1 MTFVGI
7 NGFGRIG
14 KSVFIQLLG
23 HKTLK
28 LKAINAPNFK
38 LENIA
43 SYLENDSTHQYSK
56 NWSIEI
62 INESTFSINGQVIYL
77 LNNRDASLLNWKSY
91 DIHYVIDS
99 TGAYLTQ
106 DKCSTHNVDYVIMC
120 APPKDNSPQ
129 FVVNVNQEKYNG
141 EKIISNASCTT
152 NCICP
157 VLGFLEKNYG
167 IQKANFTTIHATTAS
182 QNTIDTNHFNNR
194 TSRSIINNIIPHST
208 GASKSIKVLLPSLDG
223 KVKGTS
229 LRVPVSNVSIV
240 DLNVTLNENTNLEE
254 LLKNMEKS
262 GYIKVNKRD
271 LVSSDFNTTKVPS
284 IIDAH
289 ASMQLDVNE
298 FKLMIWYDNE
308 WSYSAQV
315 VKLTEHIVQHNIQK
329 NNYNHPC
336 FIENYKFKDKKV
348 IIRVDWN
355 IPYNK
360 ENFTMNDDF
369 RITSSLKTIQYILD
383 QKPSYV
389 VLITHLARPQGN
401 GYEEKLSLKHFLT
414 QIQSYFKES
423 ICFLKDGIHENSLE
437 LLQKNKHIIYLCEN
451 IRFHQEE
458 TQFSK
463 KDLEDNN
470 VVQLFNQM
478 GNIFVNDAFG
488 CLHRK
493 HMSICGFKGNQK
505 AIGYLIHKEIQCLDL
520 IQKNVNHEKILAII
534 GGGKMDDKLA
544 LLEQLSKKIDGIYI
558 SGGNIN
564 SILKNKEYRTYIDSI
579 QDNKAKI
586 YEMNDGLSSEDLN
599 NKCTYYHSRDLPE
612 NKNFFD
618 IGMQSII
625 ELNAIIQ
632 HYDIIFWNGTL
643 GVVEHDLYKYGTQTL
658 IELLKK
664 SGKKI
669 VIGGGDTACFVNK
682 FEHNFYYV
690 STGGGASIDYISN
703 GSLIGYDYF

>member
-28 LKAINAPNFK
+28 IKAINAPNFK
-38 LENIA
+38 LENLA
-43 SYLENDSTHQYSK
+43 SYLENDSTHQYAK

-62 INESTFSINGQVIYL
+62 INENTFSINDQVIYL

-106 DKCSTHNVDYVIMC
+106 DKCKTHNVDYVIMC

-129 FVVNVNQEKYNG
+129 FVVNVNHEKYNG
-141 EKIISNASCTT
+141 ENIISNASCTT
-152 NCICP
+152 NCISP

-167 IQKANFTTIHATTAS
+167 VHKANFTTIHATTAS

-194 TSRSIINNIIPHST
+194 TSRSILNNIIPHST
-208 GASKSIKVLLPSLDG
+208 GASKSIKALLPSLDG

-240 DLNVTLNENTNLEE
+240 DLNITLNKNTNLDE
-254 LLKNMEKS
+254 LLKNMENS
-262 GYIKVNKRD
+262 GYIKVNKRN
-271 LVSSDFNTTKVPS
+271 LVSSDFNTTQIPS

-289 ASMQLDVNE
+289 ASMQLDENE

-315 VKLTEHIVQHNIQK
+315 VKLVAHIVQHNIKK
-329 NNYNHPC
+329 NNNNHPC
-336 FIENYKFKDKKV
+336 FIENFNFKDNKV

-360 ENFTMNDDF
+360 ENYIINDDF
-369 RITSSLKTIQYILD
+369 RITSSLKTIQYILN
-383 QKPSYV
+383 QKPNYV
-389 VLITHLARPQGN
+389 VIITHLGRPKGN

-414 QIQSYFKES
+414 QIQTHFETS
-423 ICFLKDGIHENSLE
+423 ICFLKDGIHKNSLE
-437 LLQKNKHIIYLCEN
+437 LLQKNEHVIYLCEN

-463 KDLEDNN
+463 KELENN
-470 VVQLFNQM
+470 NIIELFNQM

-493 HMSICGFKGNQK
+493 HMSICGFTCIEK
-505 AIGYLIHKEIQCLDL
+505 AFGYLIQKEIQCLDL
-520 IQKNVNHEKILAII
+520 IQRNVNHEKILAII

-564 SILKNKEYRTYIDSI
+564 SILKNIDYRKYIQSI
-579 QDNKAKI
+579 QNNRAKI
-586 YEMNDGLSSEDLN
+586 YEMHDGLASENLN
-599 NKCTYYHSRDLPE
+599 NKCTYYHSTDLP
-612 NKNFFD
+612 KDKHFFD

-643 GVVEHDLYKYGTQTL
+643 GVVEHDLYQYGTRTL

-703 GSLIGYDYF
+703 GSLVGYDYF